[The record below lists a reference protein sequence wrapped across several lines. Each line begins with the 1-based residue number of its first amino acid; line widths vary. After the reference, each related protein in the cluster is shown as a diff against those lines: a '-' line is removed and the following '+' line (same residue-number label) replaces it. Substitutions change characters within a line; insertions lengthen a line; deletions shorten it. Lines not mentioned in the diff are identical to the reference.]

1 MLNKILILGDAGRT
15 LAAAWR
21 RAAGHDLLMLAS
33 SPAYAG
39 VLSVFPLLIA
49 VIALLSRI
57 VDPAAAR
64 EAVLRA
70 MGPYLPEQSLALVRQ
85 TLESAFRARSTAGF
99 VGIAGLLWGATAMTG
114 SLRAALNRVVGAS
127 PRPYWRRKLSDFVMV
142 IAGGLFLSLSVIVSA
157 VQAVVGMHSL
167 PLLWLSR
174 ALGDERVARVF
185 ATVGPVIFTTAAF
198 YIAYRYLPNVRA
210 GRRSLLWS
218 TLVAMVLFEGL
229 KRAFFWYLR
238 TVATYPL
245 VYGPL
250 AGFIVFMVWV
260 YLVAVIVLFGA
271 EVLAVMHEA
280 GRRERARG

>member
-1 MLNKILILGDAGRT
+1 MPRESGRMVGEVWRRMGRDDVLIL
-15 LAAAWR
+15 
-21 RAAGHDLLMLAS
+21 AS
-33 SPAYAG
+33 ATAYAA

-49 VIALLSRI
+49 VIALLSRM
-57 VDPAAAR
+57 VDPTAAR

-70 MGPYLPEQSLALVRQ
+70 MGPYLPEQSLVLVGQ
-85 TLESAFRARSTAGF
+85 TLESALRARDTAGF
-99 VGIAGLLWGATAMTG
+99 VGIVGLLWGATAMTG

-127 PRPYWRRKLSDFVMV
+127 PRPYWRRKLSDFAMV
-142 IAGGLFLSLSVIVSA
+142 IAGGLFLSLSVLVSA
-157 VQAVVGMHSL
+157 VAAVVGMRSV
-167 PLLWLSR
+167 PLVWLSR
-174 ALGDERVARVF
+174 WLGDERVARLF
-185 ATVGPVIFTTAAF
+185 ATVGPVVFSTAAF
-198 YIAYRYLPNVRA
+198 YIAYRFLPDVRA
-210 GRRSLLWS
+210 GRRSLIWS

-271 EVLAVMHEA
+271 EVLAVLHDA
-280 GRRERARG
+280 GRGERVRG